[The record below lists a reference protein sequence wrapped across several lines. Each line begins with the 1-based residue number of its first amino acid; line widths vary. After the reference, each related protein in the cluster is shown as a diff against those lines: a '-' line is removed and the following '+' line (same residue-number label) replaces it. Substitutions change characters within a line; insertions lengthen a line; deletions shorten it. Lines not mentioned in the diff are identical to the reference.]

1 MPAFLHLS
9 LSEVLRTLLI
19 YCAGVTNTSRAKRS
33 GATNRRF
40 SATVSLNSRYG
51 PEMAGSDGKSW
62 FESVGCRISAVV
74 ADLFAHPYAQI
85 GFIVVC
91 VAWFAIG
98 FNINLLTAALSIMA
112 ITLTQ
117 MVLNNQNEREA
128 EARRRD
134 IAMHAKLDELIS
146 ASRKA
151 RNDFV
156 GVEDRDEEEIVQLK
170 EEVKEALE
178 EAPVLDEP
186 EIKETIKE
194 AVEEAL
200 QENGH
205 GGKGN
210 VGSKA

>member
-1 MPAFLHLS
+1 
-9 LSEVLRTLLI
+9 
-19 YCAGVTNTSRAKRS
+19 
-33 GATNRRF
+33 
-40 SATVSLNSRYG
+40 
-51 PEMAGSDGKSW
+51 MAEKNGKSW
-62 FESVGCRISAVV
+62 FESVGCWISAVV
-74 ADLFAHPYAQI
+74 ADVFAHPYAQI

-151 RNDFV
+151 RNDLV
-156 GVEDRDEEEIVQLK
+156 GLEDRDEEEIVQLK
-170 EEVKEALE
+170 EEVKDAIEETSE
-178 EAPVLDEP
+178 EAEP

-194 AVEEAL
+194 AVEEVLIA
-200 QENGH
+200 NGH
-205 GGKGN
+205 DAETL
-210 VGSKA
+210 SDAKA

>member
-1 MPAFLHLS
+1 M
-9 LSEVLRTLLI
+9 
-19 YCAGVTNTSRAKRS
+19 NTSRAKRS

-40 SATVSLNSRYG
+40 GATVSLNSRYG

>member
-1 MPAFLHLS
+1 
-9 LSEVLRTLLI
+9 
-19 YCAGVTNTSRAKRS
+19 
-33 GATNRRF
+33 
-40 SATVSLNSRYG
+40 
-51 PEMAGSDGKSW
+51 MAEPKTKSW
-62 FESVGCRISAVV
+62 FESVGCWISAVV
-74 ADLFAHPYAQI
+74 ADVFAHPYAQI
-85 GFIVVC
+85 AFIVVC
-91 VAWFAIG
+91 VAWFIIG
-98 FNINLLTAALSIMA
+98 FNINILTATLSIMA

-134 IAMHAKLDELIS
+134 IAMHAKLDELIA

-151 RNDFV
+151 RNDLV
-156 GVEDRDEEEIVQLK
+156 GLEDRDEEEIVQLK

-194 AVEEAL
+194 AVEEVL

-205 GGKGN
+205 SAGG
-210 VGSKA
+210 VAAAKA